1 MTDVQLRQFLL
12 RQLPADITASLEEA
26 ILLQD
31 GFAERLRDEEFDL
44 LDDYAA
50 SRLTAENAAAVERY
64 LLGAAE
70 NLDSVR
76 IARALQ
82 RHGEA
87 RTPVG
92 TRRRWSRRR
101 VSSMALLLAACL
113 AAVVLIPTWLML
125 PKRPSSDAAVRDVPT
140 VGPGPGSLPGLAPAA
155 QLPVITLLAD
165 ISRGANRPSLKLN
178 TGAGAIRLQ
187 VEVPEPAQEILYS
200 IHIKDAAGQRLFESN
215 ALAVHAAGPYRFV
228 EAVAPLGA
236 LGPGDRT
243 VLLTESGVAN
253 GTPPKFTW
261 QVTGVVNSSSS
272 K

>member
-1 MTDVQLRQFLL
+1 MTDLQLRQFLL
-12 RQLPADITASLEEA
+12 RQLPADMTEGLEEA

-31 GFAERLRDEEFDL
+31 GFAERLRDAEFDL
-44 LDDYAA
+44 LDDYSA
-50 SRLTAENAAAVERY
+50 SRLTATDAAAVERY
-64 LLGAAE
+64 LLGATE

-82 RHGEA
+82 RLNA

-113 AAVVLIPTWLML
+113 AAVVLIPAWLMP
-125 PKRPSSDAAVRDVPT
+125 PKRPGSDAAVRDVPT
-140 VGPGPGSLPGLAPAA
+140 AGPAAGSMPGLAPAA
-155 QLPVITLLAD
+155 ELPIITLLAD
-165 ISRGANRPSLKLN
+165 ISRGANRPLLKFN

-187 VEVPEPAQEILYS
+187 VEVPDQTQETLYS
-200 IHIKDAAGQRLFESN
+200 IHIEDATGQRLFQMN
-215 ALAVHAAGPYRFV
+215 ALALHTAGPYRFV
-228 EAVAPLGA
+228 EAVVPPAA

-243 VLLTESGVAN
+243 VVLSESGAADSA
-253 GTPPKFTW
+253 PPKFTW